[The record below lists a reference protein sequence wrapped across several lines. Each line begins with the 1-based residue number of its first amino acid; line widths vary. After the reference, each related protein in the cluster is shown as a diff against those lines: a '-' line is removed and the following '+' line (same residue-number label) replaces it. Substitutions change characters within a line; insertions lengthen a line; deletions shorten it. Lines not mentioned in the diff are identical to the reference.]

1 MNYVLG
7 SIFWIFWI
15 MWFFPW
21 KYKYRCIRVYVW
33 FKDDKHVIW
42 MWIWLILKNISLLDR
57 IWSLWLVCFDHSPP
71 NVIFWLGRLIFS
83 VSINSHPDNI
93 YLSLLYKATFSYP
106 ILYLSFTW
114 QHCLILSFISP
125 LQCNIFIFNP
135 LSLLYKATFSYS
147 ILYLSF
153 TWQHCLI
160 LSFIS
165 PLQGNIFISNPL
177 SLLYKATDITLW
189 NICVTN
195 DHRYVPLVAN
205 TSRFFPHSWL
215 ITGFVTRLT
224 QWVPL
229 VEQELLTLLEH
240 LSSPPVFSGVHVT
253 RSSVLCVCFVD
264 HCLSFCTFSFGHGV
278 VCSSLI
284 YGFWLRLWYL
294 QALLS
299 YPILYLDPLEGN
311 IFIYIPYYLIINN
324 FKGLNVGVLAC
335 RPRYTMI
342 FKLILFI
349 FQTLYLLVSRLSI
362 HLNTLF
368 NHQIF

>member
-1 MNYVLG
+1 
-7 SIFWIFWI
+7 
-15 MWFFPW
+15 
-21 KYKYRCIRVYVW
+21 
-33 FKDDKHVIW
+33 
-42 MWIWLILKNISLLDR
+42 
-57 IWSLWLVCFDHSPP
+57 
-71 NVIFWLGRLIFS
+71 
-83 VSINSHPDNI
+83 
-93 YLSLLYKATFSYP
+93 
-106 ILYLSFTW
+106 
-114 QHCLILSFISP
+114 
-125 LQCNIFIFNP
+125 
-135 LSLLYKATFSYS
+135 
-147 ILYLSF
+147 
-153 TWQHCLI
+153 
-160 LSFIS
+160 
-165 PLQGNIFISNPL
+165 
-177 SLLYKATDITLW
+177 
-189 NICVTN
+189 
-195 DHRYVPLVAN
+195 
-205 TSRFFPHSWL
+205 
-215 ITGFVTRLT
+215 
-224 QWVPL
+224 VPL